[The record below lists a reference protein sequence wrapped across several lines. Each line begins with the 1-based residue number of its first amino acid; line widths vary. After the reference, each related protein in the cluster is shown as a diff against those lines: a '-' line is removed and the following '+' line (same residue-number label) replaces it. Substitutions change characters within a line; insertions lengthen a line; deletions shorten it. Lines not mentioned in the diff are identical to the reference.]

1 MRWLA
6 QLRMRIMM
14 LFKRDSA
21 GVRLD
26 EELRFHIERQI
37 AENAAAGMSAE
48 EARYAA
54 LRSFGNP
61 ALLREQARATWSWG
75 WLESLLRDL
84 HYGVRTLRRTPG
96 FSLIAIAVMALCIGA
111 ATSLFTIV
119 RSVLLRPLPFR
130 DPDRLVIVHEHFR
143 GAWANTPDFSYNP
156 VAPADFYDWRSKTHG
171 FEDMAIMDYAG
182 YNLTG
187 ERAELPEAARA
198 AAGSWNLFQLLGVQP
213 ALGRTF
219 TESEDRLGSTVV
231 MLTWSVF
238 QRRFAGDAKI
248 VGRQIHLDGRP
259 FTVVGVLPSWFTY
272 PDAGILLWVPYKA
285 NATPELL
292 QHHDWHQ
299 SQVVARLR
307 PDVSLA
313 SALAQVGAVQ
323 YQLHLQYPQ
332 DPVAEDV
339 VPRSLNEDLAGNVK
353 KPLNLMLS
361 AVGCMLLIGCLNVS
375 NLLVARG
382 AARQKEVAIRSALG
396 AQRATL
402 IREQLTESVL
412 ICAAGGLGG
421 ILLSVLATR
430 LLAHAWKDLPTAQS
444 IHLDGA
450 VIAFACL
457 LMFAAALV
465 AGLLPAL
472 STTGK
477 TMLKALQ
484 TSARTGAS
492 SVSRTA
498 LRKSLLT
505 AEIAITVVLLVA
517 AGLLL
522 KSFLRLRSANVGC
535 VTENMLTLQYSL
547 PEKKY
552 DTPEKVNAFNE
563 ALLERVRNIPGVR
576 AAALGN
582 TVPAAGYWGDFVF
595 TVKEHPPLK
604 PGDDPPDALMRWADP
619 GYFSALGIPL
629 VSGRFFTSDERG
641 ARSYKVIVNRQ
652 LVRRYFPGDNPLGKH
667 LRVPA
672 HFHVGVP
679 NDFDYEIVGVVGDT
693 LYQVGKEPK
702 AAMYFP
708 ILEGGGNSQMLA
720 VRTASEPLQFAV
732 TVQKQIASLDPGL
745 PVSDVRTMNQ
755 MIGESLVNASLSASL
770 VLAFAILSLLLA
782 SVGLYG
788 VLSYLTTQRTTELGI
803 RMALGA
809 QRDQLLQLMLVDGL
823 RPALFGLG
831 LGLVVSFAATRI
843 FQSMLYGTQ
852 PLDPFVYA
860 AVAAVL
866 LMVAA
871 VACLV
876 PAWRA
881 SRLDPMQAL
890 RTE

>member
-1 MRWLA
+1 MSWSRF
-6 QLRMRIMM
+6 LRR
-14 LFKRDSA
+14 KRSDA
-21 GVRLD
+21 ELQD
-26 EELRFHIERQI
+26 EMESFLTQET
-37 AENAAAGMSAE
+37 ADN
-48 EARYAA
+48 EARGMRPGEA
-54 LRSFGNP
+54 R
-61 ALLREQARATWSWG
+61 RQARIKLGNAQRVR
-75 WLESLLRDL
+75 ESLWAQNSPRALTNIGHDL
-84 HYGVRTLRRTPG
+84 KYAFRTLSRTPG
-96 FSLIAIAVMALCIGA
+96 FSIIAVAVMALCIGA

-130 DPDRLVIVHEHFR
+130 DPGRLVMVYEHHR
-143 GAWANTPDFSYNP
+143 GAGANTTDFEYNP
-156 VAPADFYDWRSKTHG
+156 VAPADFYDWRSKTRG
-171 FEDMAIMDYAG
+171 FEDMAIMGYAG
-182 YNLTG
+182 YSLTG
-187 ERAELPEAARA
+187 ERGELPEAVRA
-198 AAGSWNLFQLLGVQP
+198 ATGSWNLFPLLGVEP

-219 TESEDRLGSTVV
+219 TESEDRRGTTVV
-231 MLTWSVF
+231 MLTWSAF

-272 PDAGILLWVPYKA
+272 PDAGIQLWVPYKA
-285 NATPELL
+285 DATPELL

-313 SALAQVGAVQ
+313 SAMARVAAIQ
-323 YQLHLQYPQ
+323 YQLHLQYPH
-332 DPVAEDV
+332 DSVNEDV
-339 VPRSLNEDLAGNVK
+339 APRSLNEDLAGNVRK
-353 KPLNLMLS
+353 ALQLMLS

-396 AQRATL
+396 AQRASL
-402 IREQLTESVL
+402 IRGQLTESVL

-421 ILLSVLATR
+421 ILLSVLATKWI
-430 LLAHAWKDLPTAQS
+430 AQAWRDLPTAQS

-450 VIAFACL
+450 VIALACGV
-457 LMFAAALV
+457 MFAAALV

-477 TMLKALQ
+477 SMLTALQ

-492 SVSRTA
+492 SVSHTA

-505 AEIAITVVLLVA
+505 VEIGITVVLLVA

-522 KSFLRLRSANVGC
+522 KSFLQLRSADVGS
-535 VTENMLTLQYSL
+535 VTENMLTLRYSL

-563 ALLERVRNIPGVR
+563 ALLERVRSTPGVR

-582 TVPAAGYWGDFVF
+582 TLPGAGSWGDFVF

-604 PGDDPPDALMRWADP
+604 PGEDRPEALVNWADP

-629 VSGRFFTSDERG
+629 VSGRFFTNDERG
-641 ARSYKVIVNRQ
+641 PRSYKVIVSRQ
-652 LVRRYFPGDNPLGKH
+652 LVRQYFPGDDPIGKH
-667 LRVPA
+667 LHVPA
-672 HFHVGVP
+672 HFHAGAPDDV
-679 NDFDYEIVGVVGDT
+679 DYEIVGVAGDT
-693 LYQVGKEPK
+693 LYQVGKESK
-702 AAMYFP
+702 ATMYFP
-708 ILEGGGNSQMLA
+708 ILEGGAGGGNMLA
-720 VRTASEPLQFAV
+720 VHTASDPLQFSV
-732 TVQKQIASLDPGL
+732 PVQRQIASLDSGL

-755 MIGESLVNASLSASL
+755 VIGESLVNARLSATL

-788 VLSYLTTQRTTELGI
+788 VLSYLTTQRTSELGI

-831 LGLVVSFAATRI
+831 LGLVGSFAATRI
-843 FQSMLYGTQ
+843 FQSMLFGTR
-852 PLDPFVYA
+852 PLDPVVLSGVIA
-860 AVAAVL
+860 TLLAVAVL
-866 LMVAA
+866 
-871 VACLV
+871 ACLI

-881 SRLDPMQAL
+881 SRLDPMKAL

>member
-1 MRWLA
+1 MSWSRF
-6 QLRMRIMM
+6 LRR
-14 LFKRDSA
+14 KRSDA
-21 GVRLD
+21 ELQD
-26 EELRFHIERQI
+26 EMEAFLTEETADNQAR
-37 AENAAAGMSAE
+37 GMSPD
-48 EARYAA
+48 EARRHARVK
-54 LRSFGNP
+54 LGNP
-61 ALLREQARATWSWG
+61 QKVR
-75 WLESLLRDL
+75 ESLWAQNSPLPLTNIGHDVK
-84 HYGVRTLRRTPG
+84 YAFRTLSRAPG
-96 FSLIAIAVMALCIGA
+96 FSIIAVSVMALCIGA

-130 DPDRLVIVHEHFR
+130 DPGRLVMVFEHYR
-143 GAWANTPDFSYNP
+143 SVKANTPDFNYNI

-171 FEDMAIMDYAG
+171 FEDMAIMRYVG

-187 ERAELPEAARA
+187 ERSELPEVVRA
-198 AAGSWNLFQLLGVQP
+198 AAGSWNLFQVLGVQP
-213 ALGRTF
+213 VLGRPF
-219 TESEDRLGSTVV
+219 AESEDRRDGTVV
-231 MLTWSVF
+231 MLTWNVF
-238 QRRFAGDAKI
+238 QRRFAGNTMI
-248 VGRQIHLDGRP
+248 VGRRIHLDGRP
-259 FTVVGVLPSWFTY
+259 FTVVGILPSWFTY
-272 PDAGILLWVPYKA
+272 PDAGIQLWVPYKA
-285 NATPELL
+285 DAPREFL

-299 SQVVARLR
+299 SKVVARLR

-313 SALAQVGAVQ
+313 SAVAQVSALQ
-323 YQLHLQYPQ
+323 YQIHLQYPN

-339 VPRSLNEDLAGNVK
+339 APRSLNEDLAGDVK
-353 KPLNLMLS
+353 KPLNVMLG
-361 AVGCMLLIGCLNVS
+361 AAGCMLLIGCLNVS

-412 ICAAGGLGG
+412 VCAAGGLGG
-421 ILLSVLATR
+421 ILLSVLATQFI
-430 LLAHAWKDLPTAQS
+430 AHAWKDLPTAQS

-450 VIAFACL
+450 VVAFACV
-457 LMFAAALV
+457 LMFSAALV

-477 TMLKALQ
+477 SMMKALQ

-505 AEIAITVVLLVA
+505 AEIGITVVLLVA

-522 KSFLRLRSANVGC
+522 KSFLRLRSADVGC
-535 VTENMLTLQYSL
+535 VTDNLLTLSYSL

-552 DTPEKVNAFNE
+552 DTPEGVNAFNE
-563 ALLERVRNIPGVR
+563 ALLDRVRNMPGVR
-576 AAALGN
+576 AVALGN
-582 TVPAAGYWGDFVF
+582 TVPAAGYWGDDVF

-604 PGDDPPDALMRWADP
+604 PGEDLPDALTRWADP

-629 VSGRFFTSDERG
+629 VSGRFFTNDERV
-641 ARSYKVIVNRQ
+641 ARSYKVIVSRQ
-652 LVRRYFPGDNPLGKH
+652 LVQQYFPDENPIGKH
-667 LRVPA
+667 MRVPA
-672 HFHVGVP
+672 HAHKGAP
-679 NDFDYEIVGVVGDT
+679 NDVDYEIVGVVGDT
-693 LYQVGKEPK
+693 LHQVGEKSKPT
-702 AAMYFP
+702 MYFP
-708 ILEGGGNSQMLA
+708 ILEGFPGGVLA
-720 VRTASEPLQFAV
+720 VHTASDPLHFSV
-732 TVQKQIASLDPGL
+732 PVQKQIASLDPEL
-745 PVSDVRTMNQ
+745 PVSDVQTMDQ
-755 MIGESLVNASLSASL
+755 VIGESLVNASLSATL

-823 RPALFGLG
+823 RPALLG
-831 LGLVVSFAATRI
+831 LGVGLVTSFAATRI
-843 FQSMLYGTQ
+843 FQSMLFGTK
-852 PLDPFVYA
+852 PLDPVVLFGVIA
-860 AVAAVL
+860 TLLAVAVL
-866 LMVAA
+866 
-871 VACLV
+871 ACLA